1 MLGSS
6 GSMGGVMLQHNNKI
20 DPRHFHADPDN
31 KNKVNKAAPRLPH
44 VKSDQKCCI
53 YQCSSSVRILIN
65 LMDPDPC

>member
-31 KNKVNKAAPRLPH
+31 KNKVNNAAP
-44 VKSDQKCCI
+44 
-53 YQCSSSVRILIN
+53 
-65 LMDPDPC
+65 DPTSCEI